1 MSMLKDIL
9 GLRPKSADSAAIRG
23 ALAEAEAALAAARGR
38 AAILEDQRGAILLD
52 GSPAEADAH
61 EASLAGAMAE
71 AGRLAAMCAAL
82 PARIAAAEARERAA
96 ELDSLADVTE
106 ALAAEGAALVPQILR
121 DLAAVAERMRQ
132 HDDLTA
138 KVRAAGT
145 ELQAGGRQRIELP
158 MRRVWPDP
166 TNATPTT
173 FGFDRLDRGAGTVF
187 FRAPGFD
194 PARAQGSL
202 PRWLAA
208 KAAD

>member
-1 MSMLKDIL
+1 MLMHIL

-23 ALAEAEAALAAARGR
+23 SLAEAEAALAAALSRG
-38 AAILEDQRGAILLD
+38 ASLEAQRGAILLD
-52 GSPAEADAH
+52 ASPAEADAH
-61 EASLAGAMAE
+61 EASLAAAMAE

-96 ELDSLADVTE
+96 ELDNLAAATE
-106 ALAAEGAALVPQILR
+106 ALAEEGAALVPQIMR

-138 KVRAAGT
+138 KVRAAST

-173 FGFDRLDRGAGTVF
+173 FGFDRLGRGDGTVF
-187 FRAPGFD
+187 IRAPGYD
-194 PARAQGSL
+194 PGRAQGSL